1 MRRWAQIN
9 QIKVPFEI
17 KDDLHFR
24 LLKWIAVRFF
34 DIEHVHL
41 EVKRYMVLAMHLVQ
55 SRSWIE
61 TIISPEIS
69 SYKLHSNRF
78 IAWQA
83 SYYIKSFN
91 MDVAEGLEPDNVLEP
106 LYQRSVAKGPF
117 WDAVFPSDWDMS
129 NDPDDFT
136 WCLCLL

>member
-1 MRRWAQIN
+1 MWRWAQVN

-24 LLKWIAVRFF
+24 LLKCIAVRFL
-34 DIEHVHL
+34 DIEHINL

-55 SRSWIE
+55 PRSWIE

-69 SYKLHSNRF
+69 SDKFHCNRF

-91 MDVAEGLEPDNVLEP
+91 MDVAEGLEPDYVLEP
-106 LYQRSVAKGPF
+106 LY
-117 WDAVFPSDWDMS
+117 
-129 NDPDDFT
+129 
-136 WCLCLL
+136 